1 MRFNRAYVK
10 LARVTAFRAWTLALR
25 PRQWAKNAFVVIPIL
40 FSRSLGD
47 PHRWVLAVAAFV
59 LFCLVSSSVYVIND
73 LFDCEQDRVHP
84 EKRSRPIASGAVG
97 VQAASLTAAVFALV
111 GIGGSFALGAHFLAA
126 VAVYFVLNV
135 LYSTWLKNVVIIDV
149 MALASFYVLRVV
161 GGAIAIGVG
170 ISYWLVICTL
180 LLSLFLGFS
189 KRRHELTLM
198 TEGAVNHRSVLAHY
212 SPYFLDQMTAVVL
225 AATVMSYALYTVSAE
240 TYAHFGTHGL
250 LLTLPFVLYGIF
262 RYMYLVHQQ
271 GRGGS
276 PTAIVLGDWPFLAN
290 LVLWLAACALII
302 YWPTPIL

>member
-1 MRFNRAYVK
+1 MTGFI
-10 LARVTAFRAWTLALR
+10 AWALTLR

-40 FSRSLGD
+40 FSRSLDD
-47 PHRWVLAVAAFV
+47 PHRWMLAVSAFV
-59 LFCLVSSSVYVIND
+59 IFCLVSSSVYVLND
-73 LFDCEQDRVHP
+73 LSDREQDRAHP
-84 EKRSRPIASGAVG
+84 EKRSRPIASGAVSIR
-97 VQAASLTAAVFALV
+97 AASATSAAFALV
-111 GIGGSFALGAHFLAA
+111 GIGGSLALGAGFAGATLA
-126 VAVYFVLNV
+126 YFILNV

-161 GGAIAIGVG
+161 GGAVAIGVG

-198 TEGAVNHRSVLAHY
+198 TEGAANHRSVLAHY

-276 PTAIVLGDWPFLAN
+276 PTAIVLGDWPFIVN
-290 LVLWLAACALII
+290 LVLWLASCALII
-302 YWPTPIL
+302 YWPEPIL